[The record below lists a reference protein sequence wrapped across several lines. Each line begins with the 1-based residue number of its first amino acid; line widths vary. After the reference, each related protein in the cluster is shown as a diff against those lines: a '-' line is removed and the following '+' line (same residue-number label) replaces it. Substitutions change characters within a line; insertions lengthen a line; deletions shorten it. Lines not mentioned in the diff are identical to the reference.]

1 MEKELLIS
9 ILVGYFAVLLLISYF
24 TGRKADNETFY
35 TGNRNSKWYVVA
47 FGMIGATL
55 SGVTFI
61 SIPGTIGP
69 IDPKIGA
76 EFTYLQMSLGYIA
89 GYAIISF
96 VLLPMYYRMNLT
108 SIYEYLEG
116 RFGVMTYKMGAA
128 FFLVSRLI
136 GAALRM
142 YLVADVLHEF
152 IFSNMGIPFEA
163 TVALSILLIW
173 VYTFK
178 GGIKTIVWTDTL
190 QTLFMLVAVGLSV
203 YYIAGE
209 LNLGVTDIYQSIS
222 EHGMGTMWQ
231 TSDPMANNYWLKG
244 LIGGMFL
251 TLGMTG
257 VDQDMMQKNL
267 SVESLKKSQKNMM
280 VFSVVLFFVNV
291 VFVAL
296 GGLLFVYVQDN
307 PDVFQVWAN
316 HSKEVIV
323 NGTLTDK
330 LAGDRLFPSIAL
342 EGGLQISVGVFFF
355 LGLIAAAYSSA
366 DSALTSLT
374 TSLSID
380 FFDSKSK
387 STTQQIK
394 IRKYSHIAM
403 SVLLLIV
410 ILIFNSMENDGV
422 VWKLFAAANYTYGPL
437 LGLFM
442 FGVLTKRKVVDLITF
457 IVSIS
462 VALGLYLVMTFAWE
476 SFTDYKFGSE
486 LLGVNAAIVF
496 VFLWL
501 FSSKQDKTTIN

>member
-1 MEKELLIS
+1 MTNTLLIS
-9 ILVGYFAVLLLISYF
+9 MLVGYFAVLLLISYF
-24 TGRKADNETFY
+24 TGRKADNNTFY

-47 FGMIGATL
+47 FGMIGASL

-69 IDPKIGA
+69 IDPNVGA
-76 EFTYLQMSLGYIA
+76 EFTYLQMALGYIV

-96 VLLPMYYRMNLT
+96 VLLPLYYRMNLT

-116 RFGVMTYKMGAA
+116 RFGTYTYKMGAG

-136 GAALRM
+136 GASLRM

-152 IFSNMGIPFEA
+152 IFAQMGVNFWM
-163 TVALSILLIW
+163 TVTLSILLIW
-173 VYTFK
+173 IYTFK

-203 YYIAGE
+203 YFISTE
-209 LNLGVTDIYQSIS
+209 LHLGISDIYNSIS
-222 EHGMGTMWQ
+222 EHDMGQMWQ
-231 TSDPMANNYWLKG
+231 TEDVYAKNFWLKG
-244 LIGGMFL
+244 LLGGMFL

-267 SVESLKKSQKNMM
+267 SVSSLKESQKNMM

-307 PDVFQVWAN
+307 PELFEIWAS
-316 HSKEVIV
+316 H
-323 NGTLTDK
+323 GTK
-330 LAGDRLFPSIAL
+330 GDRLFPTIAL
-342 EGGLQISVGVFFF
+342 EGGLQLSVGIFFF

-380 FFDSKSK
+380 FFNSKSK
-387 STTQQIK
+387 PLKQQIK
-394 IRKYSHIAM
+394 IRKYAHIAM
-403 SVLLLIV
+403 SVILLIV
-410 ILIFNSMENDGV
+410 ILIFNSMDNDGV
-422 VWKLFAAANYTYGPL
+422 VWKLFSAANYTYGPL

-442 FGVLTKRKVVDLITF
+442 FGVLTKRYVKDVYAFVISIMVA
-457 IVSIS
+457 IV
-462 VALGLYLVMTFAWE
+462 LYLFVSYAW
-476 SFTDYKFGSE
+476 SDLTAYQFGSE
-486 LLGVNAAIVF
+486 LLGINAGL
-496 VFLWL
+496 VFLTLWV
-501 FSSKQDKTTIN
+501 FSTKADNLDTKQ

>member
-1 MEKELLIS
+1 MTNTLLIS

-24 TGRKADNETFY
+24 TGKKADNESFY

-47 FGMIGATL
+47 FGMIGASL

-76 EFTYLQMSLGYIA
+76 EFTYLQMALGYIA
-89 GYAIISF
+89 GYAIIAF

-108 SIYEYLEG
+108 SIYEYLKG
-116 RFGVMTYKMGAA
+116 RFGNYTYKMGAG
-128 FFLVSRLI
+128 FFIVSRLI
-136 GAALRM
+136 GASLRM

-152 IFSNMGIPFEA
+152 IFAQMGIEFWM
-163 TVALSILLIW
+163 TVAMSILLIW

-203 YYIAGE
+203 YFISTE
-209 LNLGVTDIYQSIS
+209 LNLGLSDIYNSIV
-222 EHGMGTMWQ
+222 EHDMGQMWQ
-231 TSDPMANNYWLKG
+231 TEDVYAKNFWLKG
-244 LIGGMFL
+244 LLGGMFV

-267 SVESLKKSQKNMM
+267 SVSSLKKSQKNMM
-280 VFSVVLFFVNV
+280 VFSIVLFFVNV

-296 GGLLFVYVQDN
+296 GGLLFVYVQEN
-307 PDVFQVWAN
+307 PEMFEIWAT
-316 HSKEVIV
+316 HATK
-323 NGTLTDK
+323 
-330 LAGDRLFPSIAL
+330 GDRLFPSIAL
-342 EGGLQISVGVFFF
+342 EGGLQISVGIFFF

-380 FFDSKSK
+380 FLNAKSK
-387 STTQQIK
+387 SENEQVR
-394 IRKYSHIAM
+394 IRKYAHIGM

-422 VWKLFAAANYTYGPL
+422 VWKLFSAANYTYGPL

-442 FGVLTKRKVVDLITF
+442 FGVLTKKQIKDKYAFLISI
-457 IVSIS
+457 IVAVI
-462 VALGLYLVMTFAWE
+462 LYLFVSYFMADLT
-476 SFTDYKFGSE
+476 TYQFGSE
-486 LLGVNAAIVF
+486 LLGINAGVVF
-496 VFLWL
+496 VTLWM
-501 FSSKQDKTTIN
+501 FSSKTDKTT

>member
-1 MEKELLIS
+1 MDKTTLIAL
-9 ILVGYFAVLLLISYF
+9 LVGYFIVLLLISYF
-24 TGRKADNETFY
+24 TSKKADNDSFY

-69 IDPKIGA
+69 IDPKVGA

-89 GYAIISF
+89 GYAIIAF

-116 RFGVMTYKMGAA
+116 RFGIMTYKMGAA

-136 GAALRM
+136 GASLRM

-152 IFSNMGIPFEA
+152 IFASMGIPFWF

-190 QTLFMLVAVGLSV
+190 QTMFMLIAVGLSV
-203 YYIAGE
+203 YYISAE
-209 LNLGVTDIYQSIS
+209 LHLGMSDIYTSITD
-222 EHGMGTMWQ
+222 HGMGTMWQ
-231 TSDPMANNYWLKG
+231 TTDPMAKNYWLKG

-267 SVESLKKSQKNMM
+267 SVSSLKKSQKNIM

-296 GGLLFVYVQDN
+296 GGLLFVYLHDN
-307 PDVFQVWAN
+307 P
-316 HSKEVIV
+316 EVMSTWLDH
-323 NGTLTDK
+323 GGK
-330 LAGDRLFPSIAL
+330 GDRLFPTIAL
-342 EGGLQISVGVFFF
+342 EGGLQKSVGIFFF

-374 TSLSID
+374 TSLSVD
-380 FFDSKSK
+380 FFNAKNK
-387 STTQQIK
+387 PEKEQAK
-394 IRKYSHIAM
+394 IRKIAHICM
-403 SVLLLIV
+403 SILLLVV
-410 ILIFNSMENDGV
+410 ILIFNTMENDGV
-422 VWKLFAAANYTYGPL
+422 VWKLFGAANFTYGPL

-442 FGVLTKRKVVDLITF
+442 FGVLTKRKVKDVHTF
-457 IVSIS
+457 VISIS
-462 VALGLYLVMTFAWE
+462 VALGLYLFIEFIFATLTSYE
-476 SFTDYKFGSE
+476 FGSE
-486 LLGVNAAIVF
+486 LLGINAGFVF
-496 VFLWL
+496 LFLWL
-501 FSSKQDKTTIN
+501 FSSKSDKIGITS

>member
-1 MEKELLIS
+1 MTNTLLIS
-9 ILVGYFAVLLLISYF
+9 ILIGYFAVLLLISYF
-24 TGRKADNETFY
+24 TGRKADNESFY
-35 TGNRNSKWYVVA
+35 TGDRKSKWYVVA

-61 SIPGTIGP
+61 SIPGTIEG
-69 IDPKIGA
+69 GQ
-76 EFTYLQMSLGYIA
+76 FSYLQMSLGYIV
-89 GYAIISF
+89 GYAIIAF

-116 RFGVMTYKMGAA
+116 RFGKYTYKMGAT

-136 GAALRM
+136 GASLRM

-152 IFSNMGIPFEA
+152 IFAQMGIEFWM
-163 TVALSILLIW
+163 TVTLSILLIW

-190 QTLFMLVAVGLSV
+190 QTLFMLIAVGLSV
-203 YYIAGE
+203 YYISSE
-209 LNLGVTDIYQSIS
+209 LNLGLSDIYQSIS
-222 EHGMGTMWQ
+222 DHGMGEMWQ
-231 TSDPMANNYWLKG
+231 TDDVNAKSYWLKG

-267 SVESLKKSQKNMM
+267 SVSSLKKSQKNMM

-296 GGLLFVYVQDN
+296 GGLLFVYLHDN
-307 PDVFQVWAN
+307 PEMMDIWAS
-316 HSKEVIV
+316 HGSK
-323 NGTLTDK
+323 
-330 LAGDRLFPSIAL
+330 GDRLFPSIAL
-342 EGGLQISVGVFFF
+342 EGGLQLSVGIFFF

-374 TSLSID
+374 TSVSID
-380 FFDSKSK
+380 FFNSKSK
-387 STTQQIK
+387 PEAEQLK
-394 IRKYSHIAM
+394 IRKYSHIGM
-403 SVLLLIV
+403 SVLLLVV

-422 VWKLFAAANYTYGPL
+422 VWKLFSAANYTYGPL

-442 FGVLTKRKVVDLITF
+442 FGVLTKKRIKDVYAFVISIGVAIALYLFITF
-457 IVSIS
+457 M
-462 VALGLYLVMTFAWE
+462 LTDL
-476 SFTDYKFGSE
+476 TDYEFGSE
-486 LLGVNAAIVF
+486 LLGINAGLVYLM
-496 VFLWL
+496 LWL
-501 FSSKQDKTTIN
+501 FSSKTDKNNTLETIKK